1 MENQMMSLYDY
12 LGRAAG
18 SGLGEQVARKATLM
32 KVKMDTRYVKNPVYE
47 GNVMLYPKSFL
58 DEYFK
63 AVQEKNLASLY
74 EDDDDL
80 PF

>member
-1 MENQMMSLYDY
+1 MENKMMSLYDY

-18 SGLGEQVARKATLM
+18 TQLGEQVAKKAASM

-47 GNVMLYPKSFL
+47 GNVMLYPKAFL

-63 AVQEKNLASLY
+63 VDQT
-74 EDDDDL
+74 DDL